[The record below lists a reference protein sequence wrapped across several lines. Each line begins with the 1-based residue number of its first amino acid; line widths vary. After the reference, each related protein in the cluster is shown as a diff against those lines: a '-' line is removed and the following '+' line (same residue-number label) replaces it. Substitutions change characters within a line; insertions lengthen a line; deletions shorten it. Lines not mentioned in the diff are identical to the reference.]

1 MQSYLIGNLAI
12 SGGQESDTDLDVSTY
27 SSPFMDLERNLAVF
41 LGLHCNRLVTSTP
54 LQESLD
60 HVHLIQK

>member
-1 MQSYLIGNLAI
+1 MEMMHSYLIGNLAI
-12 SGGQESDTDLDVSTY
+12 PGQESDTDLDVSTY

-60 HVHLIQK
+60 DLH